1 MLRSDWRLVGA
12 ASDLQTRH
20 AQTTAIIK
28 QSSVCFGG
36 LIKWTITSLRAREVI
51 RRSFL
56 YLFFFFSSQ
65 KTINCNVVLFSQN
78 YSEQLFEE
86 TTELFCEY
94 ETKQR
99 YNIETNNLILCS
111 WNSLDLSEY
120 DHETSGCP
128 AVSGTE
134 TFVCG
139 CWGELRIRLVPARYL
154 GNLSCCCSWAAVV
167 TCQGEVSSWTSPV
180 SGFNVGLIGVFKGL
194 LQWPVGLELR
204 PADRKWDNEQVVGLS
219 PWDEHETTYYS
230 TRSTFSVRTCLR
242 GVDEFNM

>member
-1 MLRSDWRLVGA
+1 MDHHF
-12 ASDLQTRH
+12 T
-20 AQTTAIIK
+20 
-28 QSSVCFGG
+28 QSSWSYQEEFPV
-36 LIKWTITSLRAREVI
+36 S
-51 RRSFL
+51 
-56 YLFFFFSSQ
+56 FFFFSSQ
-65 KTINCNVVLFSQN
+65 KTINCNVVLFSPN

-180 SGFNVGLIGVFKGL
+180 SGFNVGLIGVFKRSSSVTSGL
-194 LQWPVGLELR
+194 GAETRWQEVGQWTSCWFE
-204 PADRKWDNEQVVGLS
+204 
-219 PWDEHETTYYS
+219 
-230 TRSTFSVRTCLR
+230 SVRWTRNNLL
-242 GVDEFNM
+242 FNQKHF

>member
-1 MLRSDWRLVGA
+1 MDHHF
-12 ASDLQTRH
+12 T
-20 AQTTAIIK
+20 
-28 QSSVCFGG
+28 QSSWSYQEEFPV
-36 LIKWTITSLRAREVI
+36 S
-51 RRSFL
+51 
-56 YLFFFFSSQ
+56 FFFFPSSQ

-86 TTELFCEY
+86 TTELFREY

-180 SGFNVGLIGVFKGL
+180 SGFNVGLIGVFKRSSSVTSGL
-194 LQWPVGLELR
+194 GAETRWQEVGQWTSCWFE
-204 PADRKWDNEQVVGLS
+204 
-219 PWDEHETTYYS
+219 
-230 TRSTFSVRTCLR
+230 SVRWTRNNWL
-242 GVDEFNM
+242 FNQKHF

>member
-20 AQTTAIIK
+20 AQTTAIILDQVIK

-36 LIKWTITSLRAREVI
+36 LIKWTITSL
-51 RRSFL
+51 
-56 YLFFFFSSQ
+56 FFFSSQ

-180 SGFNVGLIGVFKGL
+180 SGFNVGLIGVF
-194 LQWPVGLELR
+194 
-204 PADRKWDNEQVVGLS
+204 
-219 PWDEHETTYYS
+219 
-230 TRSTFSVRTCLR
+230 
-242 GVDEFNM
+242 

>member
-1 MLRSDWRLVGA
+1 MDHHF
-12 ASDLQTRH
+12 T
-20 AQTTAIIK
+20 
-28 QSSVCFGG
+28 QSSWSYQEEFPV
-36 LIKWTITSLRAREVI
+36 S
-51 RRSFL
+51 
-56 YLFFFFSSQ
+56 FFFFPSSQ

-86 TTELFCEY
+86 TTELFREY

-180 SGFNVGLIGVFKGL
+180 SGFNVGLIGVFKRSSSVTSGL
-194 LQWPVGLELR
+194 WAETRWQEVGQWTSCWFE
-204 PADRKWDNEQVVGLS
+204 
-219 PWDEHETTYYS
+219 
-230 TRSTFSVRTCLR
+230 SVRWTRNNLL
-242 GVDEFNM
+242 FNQKHF

>member
-1 MLRSDWRLVGA
+1 MKARGCSQWPADSSCTDDCNHQTKQRLFWWF
-12 ASDLQTRH
+12 DKMDHHFT
-20 AQTTAIIK
+20 
-28 QSSVCFGG
+28 QSSWSYQEEFPV
-36 LIKWTITSLRAREVI
+36 S
-51 RRSFL
+51 
-56 YLFFFFSSQ
+56 FFFFPSSQ

-86 TTELFCEY
+86 TTELFREY

-180 SGFNVGLIGVFKGL
+180 SGFNVGLIGVFKRSSSVTSGL
-194 LQWPVGLELR
+194 GAETRWQEVGQWTSCWFE
-204 PADRKWDNEQVVGLS
+204 
-219 PWDEHETTYYS
+219 
-230 TRSTFSVRTCLR
+230 SVRWTWNNLL
-242 GVDEFNM
+242 FNQKHF